1 MGGLAAF
8 LRRQRAGKRTETMNI
23 HRYIAALVALLM
35 TSAVAY
41 AQTPQAPKPYGKAQ
55 LVSVTAKVEAIN
67 QTTRE
72 VTLKGPLGNVVT
84 FTVDK
89 RVARLNEVKVGDE
102 VIADYYVSFAAEFRA
117 PTAEE
122 KAKPVSVQTEM
133 AKAPAGTEPA
143 AGALRIIKSVVT
155 VEGLDRPTKS
165 LTVSGQAGLVTV
177 QVEDVAAL
185 SKLRLG
191 DTIIVTYTEALA
203 VSLQKRAAK

>member
-1 MGGLAAF
+1 
-8 LRRQRAGKRTETMNI
+8 MNRL
-23 HRYIAALVALLM
+23 HRPIAALVACLM

-41 AQTPQAPKPYGKAQ
+41 AQTAPAPTPKTYGKAQ

-89 RVARLNEVKVGDE
+89 RVTRLAEIKVGDE
-102 VIADYYVSFAAEFRA
+102 VIADYYVSWAAEFRV
-117 PTAEE
+117 PTAAE
-122 KAKPVSVQTEM
+122 KANPVSVQTEM

-165 LTVSGQAGLVTV
+165 LTVSGKAGLATIE
-177 QVEDVAAL
+177 VEDVAAL
-185 SKLRLG
+185 SKLHLG

-203 VSLQKRAAK
+203 VSLQKRQAAAK

>member
-1 MGGLAAF
+1 
-8 LRRQRAGKRTETMNI
+8 MNSI
-23 HRYIAALVALLM
+23 RRYIAALVIGLM

-41 AQTPQAPKPYGKAQ
+41 AQTPTPKTYGKAQ

-72 VTLKGPLGNVVT
+72 VTLKGPLGNVVK

-89 RVARLNEVKVGDE
+89 RVTRLAEIKVGDE
-102 VIADYYVSFAAEFRA
+102 VIADYYVSWAAEFRA

-122 KAKPVSVQTEM
+122 KAKPVSVQSEM

-165 LTVSGQAGLVTV
+165 LTVSGQAGLATV

-203 VSLQKRAAK
+203 VSLQKRPAAAK